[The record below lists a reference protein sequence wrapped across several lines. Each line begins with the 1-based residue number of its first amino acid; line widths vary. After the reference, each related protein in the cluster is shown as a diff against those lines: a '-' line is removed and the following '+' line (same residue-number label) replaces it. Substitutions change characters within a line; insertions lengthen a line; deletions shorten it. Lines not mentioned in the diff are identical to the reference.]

1 MRIGRLPLDQQLRV
15 FRSMLEGND
24 TLVEVL
30 SRAAAFDL
38 PGWYVAAGC
47 LSQTVWNVLSDR
59 PAGAGIKDYDLIYHD
74 PADLSWEAE
83 DVVIRAGAE
92 LFGDLPV
99 PVEIRNEARVHL
111 WYQKKFGV
119 ACVPYDSSEAAI
131 DTFPGMACC
140 VGVRTDRDGR
150 WSVYAPYGLSDVFNR
165 VVRPNP
171 VQATREVYEAKAERW
186 RSQWPDLTVIAWPSA
201 PAPDRRVNRA
211 GASGVSGADARFE
224 PVRPVGPAGERT
236 A

>member
-1 MRIGRLPLDQQLRV
+1 MRIGRLPLDEQLRV
-15 FRSMLEGND
+15 FQSMLEGNH

-30 SRAAAFDL
+30 SRAAHFDL

-47 LSQTVWNVLSDR
+47 LYQTVWNVLSDR
-59 PAGAGIKDYDLIYHD
+59 PAGQGIKDYDLIYHD

-83 DVVIRAGAE
+83 DVVIRAGEE

-111 WYQKKFGV
+111 WYQEKFGV
-119 ACVPYDSSEAAI
+119 ACVPYDSTEAAI

-140 VGVRTDRDGR
+140 VGVRTDVDGR
-150 WSVYAPYGLSDVFNR
+150 WSVYAPYGLADVFNR

-171 VQATREVYEAKAERW
+171 VQTTREVYEAKAERW
-186 RSQWPDLTVIAWPSA
+186 RSQWPDLTVMAWPSA
-201 PAPDRRVNRA
+201 PAQP
-211 GASGVSGADARFE
+211 
-224 PVRPVGPAGERT
+224 
-236 A
+236 